1 MKDGSTLH
9 SFSIYCCRVV
19 PLFVMVRR
27 PFVLSTR
34 TGFAT
39 PTVVEGTVAFDV
51 VVVRVIVLVREE
63 LVVATAGDPEMLAGG
78 LTTEAAVGDSVRTL
92 ANAAGVETVL
102 LVGVTAVPGG
112 AITGAAA
119 FVTFVPAFTV
129 VVPDAVDEPAIV
141 DADVNPAVP
150 AATPLVSRKLTAALL
165 LATASPAP
173 LVIASVS
180 CELMEE
186 LMVYRASRC
195 CRGSI

>member
-1 MKDGSTLH
+1 M
-9 SFSIYCCRVV
+9 I
-19 PLFVMVRR
+19 RR

-39 PTVVEGTVAFDV
+39 PTVVEGTAAFDV
-51 VVVRVIVLVREE
+51 VVVRTVELVREE
-63 LVVATAGDPEMLAGG
+63 LAVATAGDPEMLAGG

-102 LVGVTAVPGG
+102 LVGVTGVPEG
-112 AITGAAA
+112 AMTGAAA
-119 FVTFVPAFTV
+119 FVTFVPVLTV
-129 VVPDAVDEPAIV
+129 VAVPDDTDEPAIV

-150 AATPLVSRKLTAALL
+150 AATPLVSRKLTAASLP
-165 LATASPAP
+165 ATPSPAP

-186 LMVYRASRC
+186 LMVYRISRC
-195 CRGSI
+195 CCGSI